1 MALPT
6 LQVRMKKI
14 FLLFGWVLFMGV
26 SVIAQTTP
34 SSQYSTVAD
43 MVQAGIPSVP
53 VSGKRITAFV
63 TGRNTANDGGGGTF
77 YYDEIASSSTNL
89 GTIFKP
95 SASAGRWVRQYSGEI
110 KLEWFG
116 VKGDNSTDN
125 TTAFTSA
132 FSIAS
137 NGSKYTLETPGTYIV
152 NNASVTP
159 AIKMVL
165 APGVILKH
173 KSSSS
178 AAMFKFN
185 GGGEIQGGVWDGN
198 KAGNAATNVWFET
211 INFSGP
217 FKATDCY
224 FTNYVYS
231 GVRSTNLNGEAH
243 FTRCEFRNGAEHF
256 GVTSYLTTAASFVLS
271 ASSIAA
277 RVVFEDCTIEQDSAA
292 SSAGYGPG
300 GIIIN
305 GALDN
310 DVALEINHCWFNRI
324 GQSRA
329 SNFISPIDC
338 YKHVK
343 HLKVVNSTI
352 LNTDTQPP
360 IRGANIGESL
370 IAGNTITGFGTSGV
384 NISTSQQWDGT
395 FNTESIIAQNLFT
408 DGGAAIY
415 LFNAETNFTDY
426 GSYSILGNTATNVTH
441 FIEVNVPSVT
451 DFMAGEIKIGDNTA
465 YAFPSTEAAINIDK
479 FAGSIGLFNNTVHA
493 DSGLA
498 IGASQNVSNAVFRIE
513 GGYYHNNSTLPT
525 ITIRGASNILAQ
537 GFTIKNDNASGDAYQ
552 LVKSGSDQ
560 IKILR
565 WEDISILG
573 GIEAIAWADVDELI
587 GTFRGPTGDPEGVIP
602 ARPGRASVWNTSSG
616 NMNGYMFRKTTGSG
630 LGRTGWTP
638 DQAIHRNDKSGVT
651 QTSVQNLSTNSAAA
665 SEFTAV
671 AAGTQGSFKAW
682 GTNYVSSW
690 LQGWIGPRAE
700 STAQGIAMDHT
711 TTNQSTKYFFAGSDR
726 FDVFYGG
733 TYLNGYQEM
742 LEMTA
747 PGTPAAN
754 KVRIYPKSDGKMYSK
769 DDAGTET
776 PMYGSGTPI
785 TIEEQDGSPTGTL
798 STLKVSNGTLT
809 DNGGGTFSLVTGGGG
824 GGGWDPTGVTTDT
837 GKIKWLANVVTTT
850 DSSPHNIA
858 SITLTSNVAYWI
870 EVQVVIF
877 YDNLG
882 GRAYTF
888 KQQFVVLYDGSSTSI
903 APDPA
908 SPEMYK
914 VNDLT
919 SSEASDFITVTVN
932 GAFFDV
938 DVTGVGGG
946 VSMSFAAKVD
956 YFTAP

>member
-1 MALPT
+1 
-6 LQVRMKKI
+6 MKKI
-14 FLLFGWVLFMGV
+14 LLLFGWVLSMGV
-26 SVIAQTTP
+26 SVFGQTTP
-34 SSQYSTVAD
+34 SSQYPLVSD
-43 MVQAGIPSVP
+43 MVKAAIPTVP
-53 VSGKRITAFV
+53 ATKRITAFV
-63 TGRNTANDGGGGTF
+63 TGRTTANDGGGGLF
-77 YYDEIASSSTNL
+77 FYDESSAATTNL
-89 GTIFKP
+89 GTIFP
-95 SASAGRWVRQYSGEI
+95 ANGSGRWLRQYEGEI

-116 VKGDNSTDN
+116 VSGNGTTDN

-137 NGSKYTLETPGTYIV
+137 SGSVYTLNTPGTYIV
-152 NNASVTP
+152 NNVTVTP
-159 AIKMVL
+159 AVKLVNGTGIT
-165 APGVILKH
+165 LKH
-173 KSSSS
+173 KSSASG
-178 AAMFKFN
+178 AMFKFN
-185 GGGEIQGGVWDGN
+185 GGGEIRGGVWDGN
-198 KAGNAATNVWFET
+198 KSGNNATNSWFET
-211 INFSGP
+211 VNFSGP
-217 FKATDCY
+217 FIATDCS
-224 FTNYVYS
+224 FPNYVYS
-231 GVRSTNLNGEAH
+231 GIRSTNLNGEAH
-243 FTRCEFRNGAEHF
+243 FTRCSFQDGAEHF

-271 ASSIAA
+271 ASSISA
-277 RVVFEDCTIEQDSAA
+277 RVVFEDCVIEQSAAA

-310 DVALEINHCWFNRI
+310 DVALEVNHCWFNRI

-329 SNFISPIDC
+329 SNFISPVDC

-360 IRGANIGESL
+360 VRGANIGDSL
-370 IAGNTITGFGTSGV
+370 ISGNTISGFGTSGV

-395 FNTESIIAQNLFT
+395 FNTESIIANNLFS
-408 DGGAAIY
+408 DGGAAVY

-441 FIEVNVPSVT
+441 FLELNVPSVT
-451 DFMAGEIKIGDNTA
+451 DFMAGEVKVGGNTV

-479 FAGSIGLFNNTVHA
+479 FAGSIGLHNNIVHA

-513 GGYYHNNSTLPT
+513 GGYYQNNSTLPT
-525 ITIRGASNILAQ
+525 ITIRGASNIIAQ
-537 GFTIKNDNASGDAYQ
+537 SFSIKNDNASGDAYQ
-552 LVKSGSDQ
+552 LVKSGSDN

-587 GTFRGPTGDPEGVIP
+587 GTFRGPTGDPEGVIA
-602 ARPGRASVWNTSSG
+602 ARPGRATVWNTSSG
-616 NMNGYMFRKTTGSG
+616 NMNGYEFRKTTGSS

-665 SEFTAV
+665 AEFTVV

-682 GTNYVSSW
+682 GTNYTSSW

-700 STAQGIAMDHT
+700 STAQGIAMDHV
-711 TTNQSTKYFFAGSDR
+711 TTNQSTKFFFNGNDR
-726 FDVFYGG
+726 FDIFYGG

-747 PGTPAAN
+747 PGAPAAN

-776 PMYGSGTPI
+776 PMYGSGTPV
-785 TIEEQDGSPTGTL
+785 TIQEQDGTPSGTL
-798 STLKVSNGTLT
+798 NTLKVSNGTLT
-809 DNGGGTFSLVTGGGG
+809 DETGGVFSLVTGGGG

-858 SITLTSNVAYWI
+858 SITLTSDVAYWI